1 MRSERGFVLGI
12 AAYGAIAA
20 FVAFLGMGVAV
31 KVQSSRLA
39 SCKQEFAA
47 FQADVKAKG
56 EAAEKAARAKE
67 AADLAKK
74 EKIDNENKRLRIN
87 NANLVKRLRDQ
98 HPAGSGVPETPAGS
112 RRPDLS
118 CYDRAEFV
126 RAYGN
131 LTAGVRGLADEGTES
146 AIDLNSA
153 REWAAGR

>member
-1 MRSERGFVLGI
+1 MRRQRGFVLGI
-12 AAYGAIAA
+12 AAYAAIGAS
-20 FVAFLGMGVAV
+20 VALLGMGIAL

-47 FQADVKAKG
+47 FQAQVKANG

-87 NANLVKRLRDQ
+87 NANLVKRLRDA
-98 HPAGSGVPETPAGS
+98 HPAGSGVSEAPAGS
-112 RRPDLS
+112 RRPDLA

-131 LTAGVRGLADEGTES
+131 LVAGVRSLADEGTES